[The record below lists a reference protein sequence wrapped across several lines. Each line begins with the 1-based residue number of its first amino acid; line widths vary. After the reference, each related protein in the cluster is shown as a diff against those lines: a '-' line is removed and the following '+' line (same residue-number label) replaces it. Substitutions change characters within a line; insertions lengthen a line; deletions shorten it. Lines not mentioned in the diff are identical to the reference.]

1 VLCGLKPGALFVL
14 PDPKGAAGGH
24 PAGPFVCG
32 AQSGR
37 AHLLVDHVR
46 ALPRPLAERGLG
58 GFTASSHPW
67 RWAWAGS
74 ITVHYLSKALTRIR
88 VSRQQPARV
97 VAKPLQGSG
106 LGGIL
111 AWILGLILNSR
122 TVLPIYADQAKNMLG
137 NSFPEVNVQDVD
149 RAIPTLPAISMEA
162 TLGFYRRLGFV
173 CEIAS
178 PKRDYAFAERGSL
191 EVHFFLHEQLIPHD
205 SSYGSYFR
213 VNDVHSLFKE
223 FSALHLPATG
233 IPRITK
239 LEDKPWGMREFA
251 IIDENG
257 SLIRIGQPMASTS
270 TSAESSMYLLFGT
283 FLSGLVV
290 VDFLKEASVAVH
302 ASLSALVIT
311 LFGAIWTFF
320 VIFDTLVWLVYCKD
334 HPSSSGRTPSPSRLF
349 VHLIRRAIE
358 FGSLIWLYDIINIVK
373 SISIS
378 GNVTITT
385 LERFSFNLGFICS
398 LWLIRRLLGL
408 LVSKL
413 STPADREDLI
423 NNSLRLFSSAVVF
436 IGLWYLMMHGL
447 LPIRWAYA
455 SVFFAMLF
463 HIFANF
469 RLGWRKYYDSAFPY
483 YVA

>member
-1 VLCGLKPGALFVL
+1 
-14 PDPKGAAGGH
+14 
-24 PAGPFVCG
+24 
-32 AQSGR
+32 
-37 AHLLVDHVR
+37 
-46 ALPRPLAERGLG
+46 
-58 GFTASSHPW
+58 
-67 RWAWAGS
+67 
-74 ITVHYLSKALTRIR
+74 
-88 VSRQQPARV
+88 
-97 VAKPLQGSG
+97 
-106 LGGIL
+106 
-111 AWILGLILNSR
+111 
-122 TVLPIYADQAKNMLG
+122 
-137 NSFPEVNVQDVD
+137 VQNVD

-178 PKRDYAFAERGSL
+178 PNKDYAFAERGSL
-191 EVHFFLHEQLIPHD
+191 EVHFFLHEQLVPHE

-223 FSALHLPATG
+223 FSALYLPATG

-257 SLIRIGQPMASTS
+257 SLIRIGQPMASTR

-283 FLSGLVV
+283 FLSGLIVM
-290 VDFLKEASVAVH
+290 DFLKEASVAVH
-302 ASLSALVIT
+302 TSLSAKVIT

-320 VIFDTLVWLVYCKD
+320 VVFDTLVWLVYCKD
-334 HPSSSGRTPSPSRLF
+334 HPSSSGHTPSSNRLF
-349 VHLIRRAIE
+349 VHLIRRTIE

-373 SISIS
+373 SSIS
-378 GNVTITT
+378 ENDAITT
-385 LERFSFNLGFICS
+385 LGRFSLNLGIICL
-398 LWLIRRLLGL
+398 LWLIRRLLEP

-413 STPADREDLI
+413 STPADREDLR

-436 IGLWYLMMHGL
+436 IGLWYLMMHSL

-469 RLGWRKYYDSAFPY
+469 RLGWRKYYGSAFPY